1 MISAVPDREAGT
13 RTGLMLFV
21 AAAVVA
27 VAGGVLLLV
36 GLLGLSEASETRD
49 RATAVRREAAVATGR
64 TVRIERGSDS
74 PITEAESVAVA
85 VSDIV
90 EAGDTVIGKAQSTS
104 DVLGRA
110 VDLANSGNIGAATN
124 LYRGEAATAVQD
136 VQAELANARAA
147 QAAAQQAVDE
157 LLETQP

>member
-27 VAGGVLLLV
+27 VAGAVLLVV
-36 GLLGLSEASETRD
+36 GLLGMSEASETRD
-49 RATAVRREAAVATGR
+49 RAAAVRRDGAMAAAR
-64 TVRIERGSDS
+64 TLRIERGSDS
-74 PITEAESVAVA
+74 PITKAESVAAA

-110 VDLANSGNIGAATN
+110 VDLANSGNIGGATN
-124 LYRGEAATAVQD
+124 LYRGEAATAVRD
-136 VQAELANARAA
+136 VQAELAKARAA